1 MIRQQYQ
8 WLQRFLA
15 HLLQAN
21 PIQRSAFLMLLI
33 TIITLQYIS
42 WALLMFY
49 WPTATQYIR
58 TDVIA
63 QHIPVGIGLLLGCL
77 CLYLFCRYHSKNP
90 SRPLQITL
98 QTIVA
103 IYYSVDMHFFGYLI
117 GSMSMAAGA
126 VILGS
131 PIFGLFLLEGRAI
144 YTALVF
150 GLLLLLLLGSLYS
163 LNLLTY
169 APLLIS
175 NSTDTAS
182 FFWFGSMMF
191 FIMPYWIVVCLLCD
205 IMIKNFRKRE
215 AEMRYFAEH
224 DQLTSLNNRHSIDQ
238 YAKDIFEKNQKSC
251 VIILLDLDHFKQIND
266 QFGHP
271 TGDLVLR
278 HTAELLLNTVR
289 LDDIVGRFG
298 GEEFIILMTDTS
310 LNVAMHIAERIRLS
324 IAALSLQHT
333 DGTPIIVQASLGLA
347 SSEKNPSL
355 SFEQLIHEADIAL
368 YQAKRNG
375 RNQVQAYHS

>member
-1 MIRQQYQ
+1 MIQRHYQ
-8 WLQRFLA
+8 WIQNFLA
-15 HLLQAN
+15 YLLQAN
-21 PIQRSAFLMLLI
+21 PIQRSAFLALLI
-33 TIITLQYIS
+33 TLVTLQYIS
-42 WALLMFY
+42 WALFMFY
-49 WPTATQYIR
+49 WPPATDYIH

-63 QHIPVGIGLLLGCL
+63 QHVPMGLGLLVGCVF
-77 CLYLFCRYHSKNP
+77 LYLLCRYYGSHS
-90 SRPLQITL
+90 SRTIQITL

-103 IYYSVDMHFFGYLI
+103 LYYSIDMHFFGYLI

-163 LNLLTY
+163 LNILTY

-175 NSTDTAS
+175 NSTDTAN
-182 FFWFGSMMF
+182 FFWFSSMMF

-224 DQLTSLNNRHSIDQ
+224 DQLTSLNNRRSIDQ

-266 QFGHP
+266 QFGHLA
-271 TGDLVLR
+271 GDQVLK
-278 HTAELLLNTVR
+278 HTAESLLNAVR

-298 GEEFIILMTDTS
+298 GEEFIILMTNIS
-310 LNVAMHIAERIRLS
+310 LSEAMHIAERIRQSL
-324 IAALSLQHT
+324 AALTLQHT
-333 DGTPIIVQASLGLA
+333 DGTPIIVQASLGIA
-347 SSEKNPSL
+347 SSENNPSL
-355 SFEQLIHEADIAL
+355 SFEQLVHQADTAL

-375 RNQVQAYHS
+375 RNQVQAYH